1 MIGKNK
7 MNTNAIKH
15 SSDDCDTY
23 HINSKIGIPTTEMM
37 IIEGKT
43 FKNPFQNFLFSI
55 IFLIINL
62 LNIIINSDNTVIV
75 INAKIFIT
83 IHF

>member
-1 MIGKNK
+1 
-7 MNTNAIKH
+7 MNTNAIKQ

-23 HINSKIGIPTTEMM
+23 HINSKIGIPTTEMI

-43 FKNPFQNFLFSI
+43 FKSPFQNFLFSI

-62 LNIIINSDNTVIV
+62 LNININSDKTVIV
-75 INAKIFIT
+75 INAKILIK